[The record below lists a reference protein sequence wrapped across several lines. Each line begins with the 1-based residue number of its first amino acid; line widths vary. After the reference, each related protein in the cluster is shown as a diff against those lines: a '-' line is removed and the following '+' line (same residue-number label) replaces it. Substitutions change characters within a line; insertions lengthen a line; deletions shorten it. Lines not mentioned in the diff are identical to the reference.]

1 MALACL
7 VVSLA
12 ASFVSAQV
20 QTAKADAPRTA
31 GSTGLQRL
39 DTGPFVVV
47 PDVRQVMRRRIVK
60 HFDFDER
67 KLGNLESIPMYW
79 QRYLEEG
86 FPHYLKGTFDHEL
99 GHESP
104 PSFHLELKG
113 GSLAYVYKAQN
124 IPVHPQSDYLI
135 SAWIRPSQLRHASA
149 WLSAF
154 YYDRSGNKLT
164 QTEQFADPV
173 GGPKVDDTWQEVT
186 LRLPGGFDAARHI
199 GLAVWL
205 VQPPRPRKTTQKQLT
220 IYRQD
225 IAAGAWFDD
234 IRVVRLPRGALTTGQ
249 PGNVFTDHQPARLHV
264 EISDPDGRDLDAELS
279 VHDAEGNTLLTR
291 KVRVSD
297 KAQDEAK
304 VIELGDLAPGAY
316 VGRLTIRS
324 DKIDLSAYQAS
335 FVCLGPRLNGPG
347 WRNEGFGLV
356 LAHSD
361 YQSPD
366 GAARLID
373 LLHVGHA
380 KLPVAGP
387 AVNRKPEMQTDPA
400 VNQLL
405 EHLWQERVQAVAVLG
420 GGRSRNRPNP
430 VARASES
437 WRTFLLALADHPD
450 IWRPYLAPPLVSH
463 ASFAHCWQAGMDGD
477 DSLAWN
483 TQLTA
488 GLAIF
493 RQELDRLLPSSE
505 MVVPWPILHQAPERP
520 IKSQYVSLHVPNL
533 IRPEEI
539 AAHIEE
545 FKKARSHGLWAVV
558 QPLASGGYRREAQ
571 LADLA
576 KRLVL
581 ACSSGVETVFL
592 PRPWFVTRHGNKGQT
607 EPHESFI
614 VFRTIAELLSQ
625 TTPTGDLYLDDGLR
639 AVMFQRQGQCIMA
652 LWDEEAPDSG
662 RHHVMYLGSKPQ
674 QVDLWGRSMPLE
686 KAVGGHRMTIHR
698 LPTFIRGTQAWHLKM
713 RGTFALEP
721 PHVES
726 SFSLH
731 ERDVRFTNPRD
742 VPISGVARLEPPEG
756 WDIRP
761 KRIPFSL
768 APGEELR
775 TKVRIRF
782 PSSEV
787 AGRKRLTGHFIVDSD
802 DTYHLVAQAPFTLG
816 LDDFEVRTFAR
827 IENNRVIVQ
836 QTITNRTGKQVDI
849 EGYVLAPG
857 RARMSRMYRRINSD
871 QTIHKKYY
879 LDNGDALRGQNI
891 RVGVREIHGP
901 RILNQ
906 TVRVQ

>member
-1 MALACL
+1 MLLL
-7 VVSLA
+7 VLTLVGPA
-12 ASFVSAQV
+12 WGQV
-20 QTAKADAPRTA
+20 QTAKADGDGQPNVAAEERV
-31 GSTGLQRL
+31 

-67 KLGNLESIPMYW
+67 KLGNVERIPMYW
-79 QRYLEEG
+79 QRYREDG
-86 FPHYLKGTFDHEL
+86 FPHYLQGGFDEEV
-99 GHESP
+99 GHEAP
-104 PSFHLELKG
+104 PSFHLELRG

-124 IPVHPQSDYLI
+124 IPIHPQSDYLI
-135 SAWIRPSQLRHASA
+135 SAWIRPKALRHASA
-149 WLSAF
+149 WICAF
-154 YYDRSGNKLT
+154 YYDRTGQKLP
-164 QTEQFADPV
+164 ESEHFANPV
-173 GGPKVDDTWQEVT
+173 GGPDADDQWREVT

-199 GLAVWL
+199 GVAVWL

-225 IAAGAWFDD
+225 IRAGAWFDD

-249 PGNVFTDHQPARLHV
+249 PGNVFTDEQPAQLQV
-264 EISDPDGRDLDAELS
+264 EISDPDGRDLDAVLS
-279 VHDAEGNTLLTR
+279 VHDAEGQQLLER
-291 KVRVSD
+291 EVRVSD
-297 KAQDEAK
+297 QADAKAK
-304 VIELGDLAPGAY
+304 VIELGRLEPGAY

-324 DKIDLSAYQAS
+324 GEIDLSAYQTS
-335 FVCLGPRLNGPG
+335 FVQLGPRLNGPG
-347 WRNEGFGLV
+347 WRNEGFGVV
-356 LAHSD
+356 LGSSD
-361 YQSPD
+361 YQCPE
-366 GAARLID
+366 GASRLID
-373 LLHVGHA
+373 LLHLGHV

-387 AVNRKPEMQTDPA
+387 AVHRKPEMNQDPDA
-400 VNQLL
+400 NQLF

-420 GGRSRNRPNP
+420 GGRSLNRPSP

-437 WRTFLLALADHPD
+437 WRTFLLALADHPEV
-450 IWRPYLAPPLVSH
+450 WRPYLAPPLVSH
-463 ASFAHCWQAGMDGD
+463 ASFAHCWQAGADGD

-483 TQLTA
+483 ARLTA
-488 GLAIF
+488 GLTIF

-505 MVVPWPILHQAPERP
+505 MVVPWPILHEAPKEP
-520 IKSQYVSLHVPNL
+520 IQSQYVSLHVPNL
-533 IRPEEI
+533 VRPEEI
-539 AAHIEE
+539 APHIRE
-545 FKKARSHGLWAVV
+545 FKKTRSQGLWAVV
-558 QPLASGGYRREAQ
+558 EPLGSSGYLRDAG

-581 ACSSGVETVFL
+581 AHSSGVEAVFM
-592 PRPWFVTRHGNKGQT
+592 PRPWFVTRHGNKAQT
-607 EPHESFI
+607 EPHETLI

-625 TTPTGDLYLDDGLR
+625 STPSGDLYLDDGLR
-639 AVMFQRQGQCIMA
+639 AVMFQRQSECIMA
-652 LWDEEAPDSG
+652 IWDEEAPEAG
-662 RHHVMYLGSKPQ
+662 RHHVMYLGAEPQ
-674 QVDLWGRSMPLE
+674 QVDLWGRVMPLD

-698 LPTFIRGTQAWHLKM
+698 LPSFIRGTQAWHLKM

-721 PHVES
+721 PQVES
-726 SFSLH
+726 SFRLH

-742 VPISGVARLEPPEG
+742 VPISGVVRLEPPEG

-768 APGEELR
+768 APKEEVR
-775 TKVRIRF
+775 TNVRIRF

-787 AGRKRLTGHFIVDSD
+787 AGKKRLTGHFTIDSD
-802 DTYHLVAQAPFTLG
+802 DTYRLIAQAPFTLG
-816 LDDFEVRTFAR
+816 LDDFEVSTFAQ
-827 IENNRVIVQ
+827 IESGNVIVQ

-857 RARMSRMYRRINSD
+857 RARMSRMYRRIGSG

-879 LDNGDALRGQNI
+879 LENGEALRGQNI